1 MAKHRAIAEVLSI
14 ALVGAG
20 SAMFACS
27 GPSPAGAYHTMAGS
41 DDDSSVTD
49 AHADPSDA
57 ATASDGP
64 ATADAPAAPTDA
76 GYSYPLSKCATGQDI
91 FYLDVG
97 GANGP
102 LQAGEITRT
111 QDATN
116 WFVELQPELNI
127 MLATADGP
135 VGDIQV
141 WTPDSTPVTPGTYS
155 QGPSNKGPSIDVV
168 VVEEGCHLVSGSFT
182 LVDLQYDWPDGD
194 VMGDVTSLLLSFN
207 LVCEGNTIKGCVRYS
222 R

>member
-14 ALVGAG
+14 ALLGAT
-20 SAMFACS
+20 SAMFACR
-27 GPSPAGAYHTMAGS
+27 GPAAAGEYRGLGDV
-41 DDDSSVTD
+41 DDGSVTD
-49 AHADPSDA
+49 GPADPSDGA
-57 ATASDGP
+57 AAG
-64 ATADAPAAPTDA
+64 DAPVPTDA
-76 GYSYPLSKCATGQDI
+76 SAIPDDAAYSYPLSKCATGQDV

-97 GANGP
+97 GADGP

-111 QDATN
+111 QAATD

-141 WTPDSTPVTPGTYS
+141 WTPDSSPVTPGTYV

-168 VVEEGCHLVSGSFT
+168 VIEEGCHLVSGTFT
-182 LVDLQYDWPDGD
+182 LVDLTYDWPDGS

-207 LVCEGNTIKGCVRYS
+207 LVCQGNTIKGCVRYS

>member
-14 ALVGAG
+14 ALAGAC

-27 GPSPAGAYHTMAGS
+27 GPNPAGQYHGMGS
-41 DDDSSVTD
+41 DDGTSLTD
-49 AHADPSDA
+49 ANADPSDGA
-57 ATASDGP
+57 AASDGP
-64 ATADAPAAPTDA
+64 APADAPITPPEG
-76 GYSYPLSKCATGQDI
+76 GYSFPLSKCENGQDV

-127 MLATADGP
+127 MLATANGP

-141 WTPDSTPVTPGTYS
+141 WTPDSTPVTPGTYA
-155 QGPSNKGPSIDVV
+155 QGPSNKGPSIDIVV
-168 VVEEGCHLVSGSFT
+168 IEQGCHLVSGTFT
-182 LVDLQYDWPDGD
+182 LVDLKYDWPDGN
-194 VMGDVTSLLLSFN
+194 VMGDVTSLLLSFD
-207 LVCEGNTIKGCVRYS
+207 LACQGNTIKGCVRYS